1 MPDDQLTSPTLLAR
15 ARASDA
21 QAWSRLV
28 YLYEPLVRHWCGRWG
43 FHGADADDLVQE
55 IFLGVSAGLSTF
67 RRDQPGDSFRG
78 WLRAIAKNKRID
90 HLRRRQRNPVA
101 QGGTEAHLRL
111 GQVPDADTDTD
122 TADDPADQI
131 SGLYHRALALVR
143 GEFEERTWQ
152 AFWRVAVD
160 GLAVDSVA
168 RDFGITPAAVRQA
181 KSRVLRRLKEE
192 VGDLIG

>member
-1 MPDDQLTSPTLLAR
+1 MADDQHTSPTLLER

-28 YLYEPLVRHWCGRWG
+28 FLYEPLVRHWCGRWG
-43 FHGADADDLVQE
+43 FLGADADDLTQE
-55 IFLGVSAGLSTF
+55 IFAGVAAGLATF

-78 WLRAIAKNKRID
+78 WLRGIAKNKRAD
-90 HLRRRQRNPVA
+90 YLRRRQRNPVA
-101 QGGTEAHLRL
+101 QGGTEAHLQL
-111 GQVPDADTDTD
+111 GQVPDPDAETG
-122 TADDPADQI
+122 DDPVEQV

-168 RDFGITPAAVRQA
+168 REFGITPAAVRQA